1 MKTYEVLG
9 IKIKDH
15 SVREALRLTRDFL
28 SDNSPSVVY
37 FLTKGTL
44 LEAADSEEYRAFLEN
59 AADITMIATPDIFKA
74 AGVEEKGRAR
84 EMDRNLYLK
93 GLLRFLSREHRRIY
107 LMSQTPEQMS
117 DLKHLLATFE
127 NTLQIA
133 GVCDNAEV
141 GAAEDV
147 TNDINTVTPY
157 VVFAVLT
164 GKDGADFVNAAE
176 KFMNTRLI
184 VVLQPELLNIRED
197 GSVRQG
203 LMARLSG
210 KLFTRIAG
218 RYK

>member
-1 MKTYEVLG
+1 MKTYEVMG
-9 IKIKDH
+9 IKVKDH
-15 SVREALRLTRDFL
+15 SVREALRLTRDYL

-44 LEAADSEEYRAFLEN
+44 LEAADADDYRAFLETE
-59 AADITMIATPDIFKA
+59 ADITMIATPDIFKA
-74 AGVEEKGRAR
+74 AGVEDKGRAR
-84 EMDRNLYLK
+84 EIDRNLYLK
-93 GLLRFLSREHRRIY
+93 GLLRLLSREHRRVY

-117 DLKHLLATFE
+117 DLKHLLLTFE
-127 NTLQIA
+127 NTLQVA
-133 GVCDNAEV
+133 GACDNAEA

-157 VVFAVLT
+157 AVFAVLT
-164 GKDGADFVNAAE
+164 GKDGADFVNAAK
-176 KFMNTRLI
+176 KFMNSRLI

-210 KLFTRIAG
+210 RLFTRIAG